1 MSARSTS
8 LSRARSVFR
17 WSSMRSVEANS
28 KPFSLAASSKK
39 SHPTR
44 RIPVLE
50 QMLVNGVVLSVNYAL
65 IALGITLI
73 FSIMNVLNF
82 AHGQMFM
89 IGGFVVYYLYGLF
102 RLNYFVSLI
111 AVVIVLGSIGWC
123 FETFFFRRMRK
134 MATSEENSLLLAV
147 GTALLLENLALSIF
161 GEKQRGVPPVVSGVY
176 RIGTAYL
183 PAGRLMVMVLALV
196 LVVGLLLFVQ
206 YTKLGR
212 AMRALAQDREVTHL
226 MGVNVDRVAAYGF
239 ALGAALAGLAGGLL
253 VTVFGVNSG
262 VGNVY
267 SIKAFIMIM
276 IGGAGVVPGAILGA
290 IVLGFAEAIGYQLLP
305 GSITYLLIF
314 TGLIIF
320 LLLRPQGLLGKPWG

>member
-1 MSARSTS
+1 
-8 LSRARSVFR
+8 V
-17 WSSMRSVEANS
+17 
-28 KPFSLAASSKK
+28 
-39 SHPTR
+39 
-44 RIPVLE
+44 E

-102 RLNYFVSLI
+102 RINYFVSLI
-111 AVVIVLGSIGWC
+111 AVILVLGALGWC
-123 FETFFFRRMRK
+123 FETFFFRRMRRI
-134 MATSEENSLLLAV
+134 AIREENSMLLAV

-161 GEKQRGVPPVVSGVY
+161 GEKQRGVPPVVTGVF
-176 RIGTAYL
+176 RIGGAYL
-183 PAGRLMVMVLALV
+183 PAGRLLVMVLGLV
-196 LVVGLLLFVQ
+196 LIIGLLLFVQ

-290 IVLGFAEAIGYQLLP
+290 VALGFVEAIGYELLP

-314 TGLIIF
+314 IGLIVFLIF
-320 LLLRPQGLLGKPWG
+320 RPQGLLGKPWG